1 MTTQKEFLG
10 RLIQLLDEAEIPY
23 MVVGS
28 VGSSVHGRP
37 RATHDADVVIDPTPG
52 QIESLLDLLEGGNY
66 VSRDAAREALCRRTM
81 FNVVDLN
88 GGWKADFI
96 IRKDRPF
103 SRQEFER
110 RCQVDAMGQVLWVV
124 SPEDV
129 ILSKLEW
136 MKGRESDVQYS
147 DAVGVAAA
155 QWGSLDLEYLQKWA
169 GELGVRD
176 ELIEVLE
183 QAEAESEQCDREP

>member
-1 MTTQKEFLG
+1 
-10 RLIQLLDEAEIPY
+10 
-23 MVVGS
+23 
-28 VGSSVHGRP
+28 
-37 RATHDADVVIDPTPG
+37 
-52 QIESLLDLLEGGNY
+52 
-66 VSRDAAREALCRRTM
+66 
-81 FNVVDLN
+81 
-88 GGWKADFI
+88 
-96 IRKDRPF
+96 
-103 SRQEFER
+103 
-110 RCQVDAMGQVLWVV
+110 V

-129 ILSKLEW
+129 ILSTLEW